1 MLSEAVACFLLL
13 YVSEKYVKVVR
24 CEIIPDPHE
33 KNTSDLCS
41 LVLTSFDVHY
51 KNNIKQNT
59 DILACIV

>member
-1 MLSEAVACFLLL
+1 MFSEAVACSLSLH
-13 YVSEKYVKVVR
+13 VSEKYVEVVDY
-24 CEIIPDPHE
+24 EIIPDSRA

-59 DILACIV
+59 DILVCIV

>member
-1 MLSEAVACFLLL
+1 MFSEAVACSLSLH
-13 YVSEKYVKVVR
+13 VSEKYVKVVNYKS
-24 CEIIPDPHE
+24 IPDSRE

-59 DILACIV
+59 DILVCIV